1 MTPNEKEL
9 LSKFQEVPE
18 ASAVTMSK
26 MMNPSTDSAM
36 DLSVDYVQRLCQG
49 LVAQGHLEIVE
60 GGRWPVFAV
69 ARELSRDKEEILDSN
84 SVKGEEVEDNG

>member
-1 MTPNEKEL
+1 MTPNEKAL

-18 ASAVTMSK
+18 SSAITMIK
-26 MMNPSTDSAM
+26 AMNPSTDSAM
-36 DLSVDYVQRLCQG
+36 DLSVDYVQRLCQS

-69 ARELSRDKEEILDSN
+69 AKKENKRKEGTN
-84 SVKGEEVEDNG
+84 NG